1 MDKKRFLSLFN
12 EEDKI
17 EVSAIFDKM
26 QLAEKTQGQ
35 ISLKEFYAPRIWK
48 KILDMQNEIYAS
60 IETFGIFEHAERRI
74 ISFNCSSF
82 YQMPIKVL
90 LIKTSN
96 KFQKVEHKDYLGSI
110 MALGIERSKLGDLI
124 VIDNL
129 CYVPCTEDI
138 AIYIIDNLG
147 KIKNTPCNIEVL
159 TSYENLPEYQY
170 DELIITTTSL
180 RIDTIISG
188 IIGISRSKGLS
199 ALSSGGILLNYSPV
213 YDKSKLVSMGD
224 TLTLRT
230 YGKFIIKEI
239 IGETKSGRLKVKV
252 LKFK

>member
-17 EVSAIFDKM
+17 EVSAIFDKI
-26 QLAEKTQGQ
+26 QLAEKTQGE
-35 ISLKEFYAPRIWK
+35 IFLKEFYPPRIWRK
-48 KILDMQNEIYAS
+48 VQDIQNEIYAS
-60 IETFGIFEHAERRI
+60 IGTFGIFEHAERRM
-74 ISFNCSSF
+74 ISFNCSSE
-82 YQMPIKVL
+82 YQMPVKVL

-96 KFQKVEHKDYLGSI
+96 KFQRVEHKDYLGSI
-110 MALGIERSKLGDLI
+110 MSLGIKRSKLGDLI

-138 AIYIIDNLG
+138 ASYIIDSIS
-147 KIKNTPCNIEVL
+147 KIKNTPCKIEIL
-159 TSYENLPEYQY
+159 SSYDNLPEYQY
-170 DELIITTTSL
+170 DELVITTTSL
-180 RIDTIISG
+180 RVDSVVSG
-188 IIGISRSKGLS
+188 ITGISRSKGLS
-199 ALSSGGILLNYSPV
+199 ALSSGGILLNYSAV
-213 YDKSKLVSMGD
+213 YDKSKLVSTGD

-230 YGKFIIKEI
+230 YGKFSIKEI